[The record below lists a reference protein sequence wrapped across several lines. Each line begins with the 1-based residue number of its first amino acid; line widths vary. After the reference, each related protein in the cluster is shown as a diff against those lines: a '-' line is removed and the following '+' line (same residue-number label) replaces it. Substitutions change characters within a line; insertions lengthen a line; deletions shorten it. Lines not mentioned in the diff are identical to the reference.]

1 MLKTELFNLLE
12 ALLEKSDKEYDQ
24 GGLMYTYTEAPRQ
37 AHSRMRKPGQTVLSE
52 AEIKEFAR
60 FLQQSQSEAS
70 YGIKEANAESVAL
83 ANKLI
88 SMLKTDLEFDEIV
101 FSTIDEG
108 WDMEV
113 TFSMARRADNR
124 YYQLWFWWSV
134 D

>member
-1 MLKTELFNLLE
+1 MC
-12 ALLEKSDKEYDQ
+12 
-24 GGLMYTYTEAPRQ
+24 TYTEAPRQ
-37 AHSRMRKPGQTVLSE
+37 AHSRMRESGQPALSE
-52 AEIKEFAR
+52 SEIEEFAR
-60 FLQQSQSEAS
+60 FLQQSQSEGS
-70 YGIKEANAESVAL
+70 YGIKEANSEAITMAR
-83 ANKLI
+83 KLI

-113 TFSMARRADNR
+113 TFSMVRRADNR